1 MNNQFLLIILFIAI
15 VFVMLVKRFRKNK
28 RKQDIGQE
36 QTVPLIP
43 EETVKAII
51 PESVMEQLPEDMI
64 DSLPHND
71 MVETFDDV
79 RSIHMEDIEPYND
92 VDGDNYFYINKSKP
106 MNVDIP
112 DVYETKIYENNK
124 QFSNVKLFTV
134 CIIFILTLVLLY
146 GITFTRKLK

>member
-1 MNNQFLLIILFIAI
+1 MNNQFLLIILFAAI

-28 RKQDIGQE
+28 RKQDIVH
-36 QTVPLIP
+36 TVPLIP
-43 EETVKAII
+43 EETVNAII
-51 PESVMEQLPEDMI
+51 PESVMEQLPEDMVN
-64 DSLPHND
+64 SLPHND

-112 DVYETKIYENNK
+112 DVYETKIYENPR
-124 QFSNVKLFTV
+124 QFSNIKLFTV